1 MGATGRAHASS
12 PEEADASP
20 PGAWAPGAPAPWP
33 PPPGGD
39 DSFRYLEPQVAHP
52 WRAAAWIGLELSL
65 HMADYLLTARP
76 PGPIYDTVYTPWD
89 KLAHGAVSYDANTY
103 RTNFLGHPF
112 MGASMYQLARGN
124 REPAWLASLYA
135 LGGSTTWELIEFQ
148 EKASINDLV
157 VTPVAGVAL
166 GEALFQMAAH
176 LDRSPPSVAR
186 TVLAWLAAPWK
197 KVADAVDGA
206 RLARGAPADRLESRA
221 SAGAASTDGVEGRRG
236 ELRASAG
243 WRLWRDADYGAPGH
257 HTSAWLD
264 GQATGLWVSAAA
276 GASGVTDARLS
287 SSALLASLYARS
299 IGPSGRGADLV
310 AGVGAGFDLGGHD
323 WTRAGPFDLA
333 GTVDVPRATL
343 QARWLD
349 GPLRLT
355 ARLDAAL
362 RFGGSRSFALDGDP
376 GSVPF
381 DTLPSVQQ
389 QNGYHFGVGGML
401 QPALELAWARPRSRP
416 LAAPNSWTGSPTQI
430 RPRATTPARSWRSS
444 GVRRPGAW
452 PGASWTGSRWRPT
465 PAGASAGAAPGPPR
479 GPPAS
484 APGGWPSRPSLDGAA
499 RPDRAGDAV
508 TATWSC
514 PPPAASRCRRARR
527 GASRAVR
534 GAAAPARRGRPAPGA
549 SSTRAPSERRPGAAG
564 RATRRARTG
573 TSPSSG
579 AGSGP
584 AFRSQAHRRRRRR

>member
-1 MGATGRAHASS
+1 
-12 PEEADASP
+12 
-20 PGAWAPGAPAPWP
+20 
-33 PPPGGD
+33 
-39 DSFRYLEPQVAHP
+39 
-52 WRAAAWIGLELSL
+52 
-65 HMADYLLTARP
+65 MADYLLTARP

-401 QPALELAWARPRSRP
+401 QPALELAW
-416 LAAPNSWTGSPTQI
+416 G
-430 RPRATTPARSWRSS
+430 
-444 GVRRPGAW
+444 
-452 PGASWTGSRWRPT
+452 
-465 PAGASAGAAPGPPR
+465 
-479 GPPAS
+479 PAS
-484 APGGWPSRPSLDGAA
+484 LQ
-499 RPDRAGDAV
+499 
-508 TATWSC
+508 
-514 PPPAASRCRRARR
+514 
-527 GASRAVR
+527 
-534 GAAAPARRGRPAPGA
+534 
-549 SSTRAPSERRPGAAG
+549 AAG
-564 RATRRARTG
+564 RAEFLDGVANPDPTPGYHPSAQLEELWSEATGRVAWRFVDWLEVAADAGWRQRWSRAGATTRTASERSWG
-573 TSPSSG
+573 L
-579 AGSGP
+579 
-584 AFRSQAHRRRRRR
+584 AFTAIP